1 MNSTF
6 VLNRPYVRDKW
17 KTFSPIYLPGENYS
31 LYINFYDVPPSINH
45 SFKLLILNAN
55 DQSRVGTIGEISKL
69 FVAGATGFHLYIQN
83 FVFPAIPDGQY
94 YLSLYDTDISNE
106 VSRSNLIIVDSQCYD
121 ITSFLE
127 YRHNGALFN
136 IRYDLLPNFWMKYR
150 IPLNQI
156 NAPDI
161 SSTRDTNR
169 ESSGQRELAVSKS
182 FTDIKQTIELSWC
195 NQLDIEAMAAAL
207 DHKEVKLDGLRLV
220 LSEQLK
226 AELPSFASSQ
236 MKATFPIIIKDDEP
250 ALLYSWEGIL
260 SGGCGIGYICE
271 NFFVGNAD

>member
-6 VLNRPYVRDKW
+6 IINRPYVRDKW
-17 KTFSPIYLPGENYS
+17 KTFTPIYLPGENYS
-31 LYINFYDVPPSINH
+31 LYINFYDVPPS
-45 SFKLLILNAN
+45 SSDTFQLLIIDAN
-55 DQSRVGTIGEISKL
+55 TQKKIGSPGGLIKL

-94 YLSLYDTDISNE
+94 YFSALDSVTGNE
-106 VSRSNLIIVDSQCYD
+106 AARSNLITVDSLCHD
-121 ITSFLE
+121 TTSFLE

-156 NAPDI
+156 NAPDV

-271 NFFVGNAD
+271 NFFIGNIE